1 MPLRVPF
8 GAMWASFLLATSISA
23 GNAASLTSSG
33 AEGKTVLVLSGE
45 ITSGDT
51 DRFLAEVKTAMND
64 RRVIAG
70 VRLSSPGG
78 DVGEGFKLARVVRDA
93 RMATIVPDGVMCASA
108 CFIVFA
114 AGSEK
119 FAGYAARVG
128 VHGAASDRSQ
138 HETDQSRAATII
150 MARVV
155 KELGVPPG
163 IIGQMVVT
171 PPNQMVWLSP
181 DDLRSMGTTMMGRP
195 EQTPSASAAIPQS
208 PIDMT
213 PPRQ

>member
-1 MPLRVPF
+1 MPLLTIWV
-8 GAMWASFLLATSISA
+8 SFLLAISISA
-23 GNAASLTSSG
+23 GDAASLTSSG
-33 AEGKTVLVLSGE
+33 AGGKTVFVLSGE
-45 ITSGDT
+45 ITPGDT
-51 DRFLAEVKTAMND
+51 DRLLAEVKTAMND
-64 RRVIAG
+64 RRVITG

-93 RMATIVPDGVMCASA
+93 RIATIVPDGAMCASA

-119 FAGYAARVG
+119 FAGYASRVG

-138 HETDQSRAATII
+138 HETDQSLAATII

-155 KELGVPPG
+155 KEMGVPPG

-181 DDLRSMGTTMMGRP
+181 DDLRSMGTTMTGRA
-195 EQTPSASAAIPQS
+195 EQTPSASAAKPQP

>member
-1 MPLRVPF
+1 MHPRTFAV
-8 GAMWASFLLATSISA
+8 SLLLTSICSA
-23 GNAASLTSSG
+23 GQAASVTSPG
-33 AEGKTVLVLSGE
+33 ADGKTLLTLSGE
-45 ITSGDT
+45 IIPGDA
-51 DRFLAEVKTAMND
+51 DRLMAEVKAAMDD

-70 VRLSSPGG
+70 ILLNSPGG
-78 DVGEGFKLARVVRDA
+78 NVAEGFRLARIVRDA
-93 RMATIVPDGVMCASA
+93 KMAAIVADGAVCASA

-114 AGSEK
+114 AGAEK

-150 MARVV
+150 MARAV

-171 PPNQMVWLSP
+171 PPNEVVWLSP
-181 DDLRSMGTTMMGRP
+181 DDLRSMGTTMTGRP

>member
-1 MPLRVPF
+1 V
-8 GAMWASFLLATSISA
+8 SFLLAMSICSV
-23 GNAASLTSSG
+23 GDAASLTSSG
-33 AEGKTVLVLSGE
+33 AEGKTVFALSGE
-45 ITSGDT
+45 ITPGDA
-51 DRFLAEVKTAMND
+51 DRLLAEVKTATND

-70 VRLSSPGG
+70 IRLGSPGG

-93 RMATIVPDGVMCASA
+93 KIATIVPDGAMCASA

-138 HETDQSRAATII
+138 HETEQSRAATII

-155 KELGVPPG
+155 NEMGVPPG

-181 DDLRSMGTTMMGRP
+181 DDLRSMGTTMTGKA
-195 EQTPSASAAIPQS
+195 EQMPSANAAISRS

>member
-1 MPLRVPF
+1 M
-8 GAMWASFLLATSISA
+8 
-23 GNAASLTSSG
+23 
-33 AEGKTVLVLSGE
+33 
-45 ITSGDT
+45 
-51 DRFLAEVKTAMND
+51 AEVKAAMDD
-64 RRVIAG
+64 RRAIAG
-70 VRLSSPGG
+70 ILLNSPGG
-78 DVGEGFKLARVVRDA
+78 NVAEGFRLARIVRDA
-93 RMATIVPDGVMCASA
+93 KMAAIVSDGAVCASA

-128 VHGAASDRSQ
+128 VHGAVSDGSQ

-150 MARVV
+150 MARAV

-171 PPNQMVWLSP
+171 PPNQVVWLSP
-181 DDLRSMGTTMMGRP
+181 DDLRSMGTTMTGRA

>member
-1 MPLRVPF
+1 M
-8 GAMWASFLLATSISA
+8 SISA

-33 AEGKTVLVLSGE
+33 AEGKSVLVLSGE

-51 DRFLAEVKTAMND
+51 ERLLAEVKTAMND

-70 VRLSSPGG
+70 MQLSSPGG
-78 DVGEGFKLARVVRDA
+78 NVEEGFKLARVVRNA
-93 RMATIVPDGVMCASA
+93 KIATIVADGAMCASA

-171 PPNQMVWLSP
+171 PPDQMVWLSP
-181 DDLRSMGTTMMGRP
+181 EDLLSMGTTMTGRA
-195 EQTPSASAAIPQS
+195 EQKPSASVAIPRS

-213 PPRQ
+213 PPRE

>member
-1 MPLRVPF
+1 
-8 GAMWASFLLATSISA
+8 LA
-23 GNAASLTSSG
+23 
-33 AEGKTVLVLSGE
+33 LSGE
-45 ITSGDT
+45 ITPGDA
-51 DRFLAEVKTAMND
+51 DRLLAEVKGAMND

-70 VRLSSPGG
+70 IRLSSPGG
-78 DVGEGFKLARVVRDA
+78 NVGEGFNLARIVRDA
-93 RMATIVPDGVMCASA
+93 KIATIVPDRATCASA

-119 FAGYAARVG
+119 FADHTARVG

-171 PPNQMVWLSP
+171 PPDQMVWLSP
-181 DDLRSMGTTMMGRP
+181 DDLRSMGTTMTGRA
-195 EQTPSASAAIPQS
+195 EQVPSASAAMTQS